1 SNSVKYKGSSS
12 NRKKSLLSS
21 PTKNLLGS
29 INPFEDTARSNLEL
43 NLFVEAEQSQEQ
55 NELLN
60 KPNSESVSISDSDSD
75 SFNYSIVNHLVDLED
90 RILADSKESSIT
102 NSNDL
107 TQNLE
112 KQFDSNTTRH
122 VQANTSYPI
131 VEIDQD
137 YGINSQDRNSAVFES
152 YLGTN
157 LAQVPLKSP
166 RKIKFSEEMPP
177 NPIKSEAIQPD
188 PIQVDSSLPIPSDP
202 SQVDSSLPIPSDP
215 SQVDPSQVDPSRV
228 DSSLPIPADPSQVD
242 SSLPISADPS
252 QNEANP
258 TTLESNSNV
267 SPSKPNDTTD
277 NSLCKNTISEKD
289 SLPLDSRPVKSD
301 ILCDEQKPEIVLN
314 NEPVKEK
321 LNDSSNK
328 IDMSSQSKVAS
339 PKASSESKKITDLI
353 NESTTSSVPSS
364 LPKKQEH
371 SDIHVSKEE
380 KIKNSPSPSNPHR
393 SRPYDSYAS
402 DSDFGKV
409 IDDYI
414 YEVSDDEIVVKE
426 YHIPAVEDS
435 GGDSS
440 VENDII
446 ADTANKEDEREVLT
460 DLDMPNIADSAESI
474 TVSTKSTPLKETNTD
489 AELMEIETT
498 VNQESPKS
506 RSLTPVTP
514 QEDSYTA
521 NGNELITKNEAV
533 ARSSTESL
541 ESADIL
547 SAELSPAVYGCNI
560 DFLAVCVYMVIEK
573 ITELQNE
580 LECEY
585 SSSWY
590 RHVSEDSE
598 LGSLFQAFNGA
609 RRLISKD
616 EFFIDEYTPIIE
628 KDSED
633 SAEYTTKPELIRK
646 VNLVSLFGLI
656 LAPKLFL
663 SSSLGLYSPLANGK
677 YYKNYN
683 QILNFSDNN
692 NESNNDEG
700 SEIFDDWSF
709 LGISIAAQN
718 RIEFLLY
725 DSSEDSINIFIELL
739 TQIAIHR
746 CKNDNGENLGT
757 WVESCFSQGMDI
769 LYKFFNH
776 IDSISTLMQG
786 NGFDLSGFSYLNNYE
801 TVFTVR
807 QSDVANKSAED
818 AYVLFSQK
826 AFESLVLNFIE
837 SKLIEPFFSKQD
849 IFSNS
854 QLLFSYFQTEPSNA
868 GGKNVLEDEIEDYE
882 DKDSNGY
889 MSNSFKGVEYSSDSE
904 VPQSGTESKKLY
916 RLKGSNTFIGLSPA
930 RTKLDLSV
938 SPSQRNKHS
947 TVNVDSAPDN
957 STPSKSKLTS
967 PAKLNLTPKKG
978 DSANDTIAEYD
989 LLPQKPNQTPD
1000 PLISAINA
1008 AKDLEGK
1015 QSSFTGYKATRK
1027 NELYFKT
1034 LSEDESVT
1042 TTTDEEIIDLKN
1054 VENDEKVDGVFVSS
1068 AGQPKKREIPTRQSR
1083 AKKDINYSTIWD
1095 ANKDVKSDSSYNP
1108 IESAV
1113 SDSEFVISELESDY
1127 EPVETKSF
1135 SKDLGQV
1142 ASVDEVPVTNL
1153 KGSSSWAG
1161 SKKSN
1166 PFGGDNTFDEFTP
1179 TSTRRVGVQSAEQ
1192 LNKQQELSPTVSDI
1206 QIYRRRRGRAR
1217 NNEIRASRSKSPR
1230 RARKTANDS
1239 DSDGINDKETN
1250 KISLNNQETLNSDTK
1265 PVISGSIPD
1274 EVNDANVDDTTQRR
1288 IKMSPG
1294 RTNQREDSGFTP
1306 QNSRASGAQQAGS
1319 STTNSVRRSNM
1330 ISDRHLSLYLNPVEV
1345 PSIFVH
1351 PRTEGSN
1358 ERLKVVYSTMRVFN
1372 EGSSRGRGLKK
1383 AWTSEEIECLDRCVE
1398 FYQVGC
1404 WAKMIEH
1411 HGANGKYSNLLQ
1423 NRNALQLK
1431 DKVRNIVRALK
1442 RNGIELG
1449 PYENF
1454 G

>member
-1 SNSVKYKGSSS
+1 SPKSSS
-12 NRKKSLLSS
+12 KSS
-21 PTKNLLGS
+21 PK
-29 INPFEDTARSNLEL
+29 
-43 NLFVEAEQSQEQ
+43 
-55 NELLN
+55 
-60 KPNSESVSISDSDSD
+60 
-75 SFNYSIVNHLVDLED
+75 
-90 RILADSKESSIT
+90 
-102 NSNDL
+102 
-107 TQNLE
+107 
-112 KQFDSNTTRH
+112 
-122 VQANTSYPI
+122 
-131 VEIDQD
+131 
-137 YGINSQDRNSAVFES
+137 
-152 YLGTN
+152 
-157 LAQVPLKSP
+157 
-166 RKIKFSEEMPP
+166 
-177 NPIKSEAIQPD
+177 
-188 PIQVDSSLPIPSDP
+188 
-202 SQVDSSLPIPSDP
+202 
-215 SQVDPSQVDPSRV
+215 
-228 DSSLPIPADPSQVD
+228 
-242 SSLPISADPS
+242 
-252 QNEANP
+252 
-258 TTLESNSNV
+258 
-267 SPSKPNDTTD
+267 
-277 NSLCKNTISEKD
+277 
-289 SLPLDSRPVKSD
+289 
-301 ILCDEQKPEIVLN
+301 
-314 NEPVKEK
+314 
-321 LNDSSNK
+321 
-328 IDMSSQSKVAS
+328 
-339 PKASSESKKITDLI
+339 SKKITDLI
-353 NESTTSSVPSS
+353 NESSISSVPSS
-364 LPKKQEH
+364 LPKKH
-371 SDIHVSKEE
+371 DHTDILLSEDA
-380 KIKNSPSPSNPHR
+380 KIKNNPSPSNPHR
-393 SRPYDSYAS
+393 TRPYDSYAS

-409 IDDYI
+409 IDDCI
-414 YEVSDDEIVVKE
+414 YEVSDGEIEVKE
-426 YHIPAVEDS
+426 YHIPAVDNSVNDS
-435 GGDSS
+435 NL
-440 VENDII
+440 EKDII
-446 ADTANKEDEREVLT
+446 ADTANEEDKREVLM
-460 DLDMPNIADSAESI
+460 DLDLPNIADDAASI
-474 TVSTKSTPLKETNTD
+474 TVPTKSTTLKESNRD
-489 AELMEIETT
+489 AEPTDIETT

-506 RSLTPVTP
+506 RSLTPITP
-514 QEDSYTA
+514 QEDSDTA
-521 NGNELITKNEAV
+521 NGNELISKNEAV

-590 RHVSEDSE
+590 KHVSEDSE

-656 LAPKLFL
+656 LTPKLFL

-677 YYKNYN
+677 YYKNYS

-700 SEIFDDWSF
+700 GEIFDDWSF

-776 IDSISTLMQG
+776 IDSISTLIQG

-854 QLLFSYFQTEPSNA
+854 QLLFSYFQTEPSNSN
-868 GGKNVLEDEIEDYE
+868 GKNILEDEIEDYE

-889 MSNSFKGVEYSSDSE
+889 ISNTFNGAEYSSDSE
-904 VPQSGTESKKLY
+904 VPQSGTGSKKLD
-916 RLKGSNTFIGLSPA
+916 RLRDSNTSIDISPA
-930 RTKLDLSV
+930 QTKLTSSV
-938 SPSQRNKHS
+938 SPSQQNKHS
-947 TVNVDSAPDN
+947 SNNVDSAPDN
-957 STPSKSKLTS
+957 STPSKSKLMS
-967 PAKLNLTPKKG
+967 PAKINLTPKKG

-1015 QSSFTGYKATRK
+1015 LSSFTGYKATRK

-1042 TTTDEEIIDLKN
+1042 ATTDEEVIDLKN
-1054 VENDEKVDGVFVSS
+1054 DESDEKVDGMFVSS
-1068 AGQPKKREIPTRQSR
+1068 AGQPKNKKMPTRQSR
-1083 AKKDINYSTIWD
+1083 AKKDVNYSTIMD
-1095 ANKDVKSDSSYNP
+1095 VNKDAKSDSSFNP

-1113 SDSEFVISELESDY
+1113 SDSDFVISELESDY
-1127 EPVETKSF
+1127 EPAETKSF

-1142 ASVDEVPVTNL
+1142 ASVNEVPVTNL

-1161 SKKSN
+1161 SKKSK
-1166 PFGGDNTFDEFTP
+1166 PLGGDNPFDEFTP

-1192 LNKQQELSPTVSDI
+1192 LKKQPELSPTVSDI
-1206 QIYRRRRGRAR
+1206 QITRRRRGRPRKNETRSAR
-1217 NNEIRASRSKSPR
+1217 SMSPR
-1230 RARKTANDS
+1230 RTRKTANDS
-1239 DSDGINDKETN
+1239 DSDYINDKKTN
-1250 KISLNNQETLNSDTK
+1250 KIDLNNQETLNSDMK
-1265 PVISGSIPD
+1265 PVISGSILNGVN
-1274 EVNDANVDDTTQRR
+1274 EASVNDSTQLR
-1288 IKMSPG
+1288 IKASPG
-1294 RTNQREDSGFTP
+1294 RINQREDSGFTP
-1306 QNSRASGAQQAGS
+1306 RNPRASGSHQAGS
-1319 STTNSVRRSNM
+1319 SAPNSARSSNM
-1330 ISDRHLSLYLNPVEV
+1330 ISDRHLSLYLNPLEV

-1411 HGANGKYSNLLQ
+1411 HGANGKYSNLLK